1 MAEGT
6 VLKVAVRKE
15 AEAAQVVLRMQEQ
28 LEQGLAEV
36 EGLRE
41 MEARSRMRFLL
52 LASLMMAWKAR

>member
-1 MAEGT
+1 M
-6 VLKVAVRKE
+6 AVRKE